1 MFCLDT
7 LYNYNFFGNKFIKEI
22 YYGNNNV
29 LQFNKILVED
39 LNNKS
44 LIDSSKYNFDTG
56 YFDSATGG
64 NGYVN
69 FKLPISRLDIGVG
82 YWNADTVGQV
92 AHIDFI
98 DALTGEQITTYT
110 YGISNKSGVKR
121 THTFSITKNGFMDKI
136 TYWTTYLDAPAAFT
150 VFEYDFIN
158 KRYVFRLLSGNSS
171 STDYNPN
178 KEEYYIER
186 PYHGCI
192 VKVVSTWSTSTSK
205 FTLNSAFAQV

>member
-29 LQFNKILVED
+29 LQFNKIFVED

-82 YWNADTVGQV
+82 Y
-92 AHIDFI
+92 
-98 DALTGEQITTYT
+98 
-110 YGISNKSGVKR
+110 
-121 THTFSITKNGFMDKI
+121 
-136 TYWTTYLDAPAAFT
+136 
-150 VFEYDFIN
+150 
-158 KRYVFRLLSGNSS
+158 
-171 STDYNPN
+171 
-178 KEEYYIER
+178 
-186 PYHGCI
+186 
-192 VKVVSTWSTSTSK
+192 
-205 FTLNSAFAQV
+205 